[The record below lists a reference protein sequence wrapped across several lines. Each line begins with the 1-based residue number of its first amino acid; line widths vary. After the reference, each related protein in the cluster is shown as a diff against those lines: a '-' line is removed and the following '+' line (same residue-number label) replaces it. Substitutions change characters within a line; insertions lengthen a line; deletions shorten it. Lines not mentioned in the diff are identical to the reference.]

1 VSASRNA
8 LSGLLILARGAVT
21 SIAGNLGLAV
31 LAFALAIS
39 LWLFVTDKENPTEAQ
54 TFNSTILIDPVNVP
68 ESLAVANIGEAG
80 VRIRIEAPKSELDGL
95 RAEDF
100 KATVNLG
107 GYAAGTS
114 SVPIDVTP
122 PNSRINIVSVTP
134 SRVDVALESRRT
146 KEVPVRV
153 SAIGS
158 PVTGFAVNEE
168 RADPATVTVT
178 GAESLVELV
187 DSAVAVV
194 NLAGQRVDV
203 VEDRVRL
210 EPRDAR
216 DGGISR
222 VALAPETARVTVRL
236 EQREYSLPFAVNP
249 RVTGQPAAGYNVAG
263 ISVDPRLVTVTG
275 PLEQLQSIDAVRGLE
290 TEEISISDARDDVL
304 SAVEI
309 ELPDGVRIDRGPTV
323 NVIIDIAPAQGV
335 YTFRVVPDI
344 RNAGAG
350 LLITPAGSIA
360 ITLSG
365 DVPALDNVTAESIDA
380 SVDAADLGEGLHALQ
395 VSVAA
400 PPGTAIVSIDPPE
413 LGVAITLAR

>member
-1 VSASRNA
+1 
-8 LSGLLILARGAVT
+8 
-21 SIAGNLGLAV
+21 
-31 LAFALAIS
+31 
-39 LWLFVTDKENPTEAQ
+39 
-54 TFNSTILIDPVNVP
+54 
-68 ESLAVANIGEAG
+68 
-80 VRIRIEAPKSELDGL
+80 
-95 RAEDF
+95 
-100 KATVNLG
+100 
-107 GYAAGTS
+107 
-114 SVPIDVTP
+114 
-122 PNSRINIVSVTP
+122 
-134 SRVDVALESRRT
+134 
-146 KEVPVRV
+146 
-153 SAIGS
+153 
-158 PVTGFAVNEE
+158 
-168 RADPATVTVT
+168 
-178 GAESLVELV
+178 
-187 DSAVAVV
+187 VV

-309 ELPDGVRIDRGPTV
+309 ELPDGVRIDGGPTV

-335 YTFRVVPDI
+335 YTFRVIPDI
-344 RNAGAG
+344 RNADAG

-365 DVPALDNVTAESIDA
+365 DVPALDNLTAESIDA
-380 SVDAADLGEGLHALQ
+380 SVDAADLGEGLHALP